1 MKRIPAPWDRPWGDR
16 LDRLIAVAREYSVD
30 GVLWYQMM
38 YRDGYDMQAY
48 WYEKELRRKA
58 DLPMLKLETD
68 YTVAEKGPMKTRM
81 ETFIELM
88 KGG

>member
-1 MKRIPAPWDRPWGDR
+1 
-16 LDRLIAVAREYSVD
+16 
-30 GVLWYQMM
+30 MM
-38 YRDGYDMQAY
+38 YRDGYDMQTY

-68 YTVAEKGPMKTRM
+68 YTVAEKGPVKTRV
-81 ETFIELM
+81 ETFTELM